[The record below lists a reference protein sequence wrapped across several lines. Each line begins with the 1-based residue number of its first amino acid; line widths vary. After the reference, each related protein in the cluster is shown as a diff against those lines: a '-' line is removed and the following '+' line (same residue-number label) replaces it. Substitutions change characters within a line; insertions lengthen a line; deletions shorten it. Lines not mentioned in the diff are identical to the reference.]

1 MIKLG
6 LFLITGVF
14 ATLSGSL
21 LAEGPDFLSEKPSD
35 RGDDSRAKLW
45 ESLSPEQRD
54 KLREALRNVWID
66 PAVINAREEV
76 KLATDAYQA
85 AIKAA
90 VSRAD
95 PSIAEV
101 MAKIQ
106 ETNSGLVHEHFS
118 GRPAMGTAG
127 KSGFEGQI
135 RPPGFLESVSPEMRQ
150 KIKKAEETAMVS
162 AVVIAAKE
170 ELNAIRKEGDAQRRK
185 RIDAHRKLRKVTVEE
200 MVRIDPS
207 LVEVQDKLL
216 GGDRGAS
223 DPTKIRKRSE
233 IKPEVGE
240 NPEEKSE
247 VPVVPDRKPGRPE

>member
-6 LFLITGVF
+6 LLLITGALV
-14 ATLSGSL
+14 TLSSPL
-21 LAEGPDFLSEKPSD
+21 LAEGPDFPRGKPSD
-35 RGDDSRAKLW
+35 RGDDPRTKLW
-45 ESLSPEQRD
+45 DSLSPEQRD
-54 KLREALRNVWID
+54 KLREALRDVWID

-95 PSIAEV
+95 PSIAGV

-106 ETNSGLVHEHFS
+106 ESNSGLAHEHIS
-118 GRPAMGTAG
+118 GRPSMGSAG

-162 AVVIAAKE
+162 PVVIAAKD
-170 ELNAIRKEGDAQRRK
+170 ELDAIRKEGDAQRRK
-185 RIDAHRKLRKVTVEE
+185 RIEAYRKLRKVTVDE

-207 LVEVQDKLL
+207 LAEVQVKLL
-216 GGDRGAS
+216 GGDHGAS
-223 DPTKIRKRSE
+223 VPTKLRKSSE
-233 IKPEVGE
+233 PKPEVGE
-240 NPEEKSE
+240 KRVKKND
-247 VPVVPDRKPGRPE
+247 VPSVPDGKPDQPE